1 MFGRFTD
8 QARRVVVHAQEEARM
23 SNRARVGSEHLLTGL
38 YLAGDSVAV
47 QALESEGITLEAVR
61 HELGNEPA
69 GPGQAP
75 LLGYL
80 PYEREAK
87 KALDLSRREALQL
100 GHHHIGPEHILLGL
114 IRGGES
120 TGAQLLSDL
129 GAELGGIR
137 DQVTGLLE
145 DNGQAEAPQDSEHAA
160 PRAGVDAEHTLL
172 PALLGVVE
180 SMDSR
185 LSAVERAVGTGPDTS
200 DLDRQIVRARRSK
213 EAAVGAEDY
222 ENAASL
228 RDYERRLL
236 SEKTARQQEWTA
248 TQPDLPSLADG
259 LRQLSAEVDRL
270 AGLLRQQGIHPRDG
284 AAQYGSAS

>member
-8 QARRVVVHAQEEARM
+8 QARRVVVHAQEEARR
-23 SNRARVGSEHLLTGL
+23 SGRARVGSEHLLTGL

-47 QALESEGITLEAVR
+47 RALESEGITLEAVR
-61 HELGNEPA
+61 HQLGNEA
-69 GPGQAP
+69 AHSGQAP
-75 LLGYL
+75 VLGYL

-120 TGAQLLSDL
+120 TAAHVLADLGTELSDL
-129 GAELGGIR
+129 R
-137 DQVTGLLE
+137 DQVTSMLEGDCLL
-145 DNGQAEAPQDSEHAA
+145 DAA
-160 PRAGVDAEHTLL
+160 QDAEHGLTLAGPEPEHTVL
-172 PALLGVVE
+172 PALLRVIE

-185 LSAVERAVGTGPDTS
+185 LSAVERTVGTGPETS
-200 DLDRQIVRARRSK
+200 DLDQQIARARRCK
-213 EAAVGAEDY
+213 EAAAGAEDF

-236 SEKTARQQEWTA
+236 AEKAARQQEWA
-248 TQPDLPSLADG
+248 AAQPDLPALADG
-259 LRQLSAEVDRL
+259 LRELSAEVDRL
-270 AGLLRQQGIHPRDG
+270 AALLRQHGIHPRDG
-284 AAQYGSAS
+284 AA

>member
-23 SNRARVGSEHLLTGL
+23 SNRAQVGSEHLLTGL

-61 HELGNEPA
+61 HQLGNEA
-69 GPGQAP
+69 ADPGRAP

-114 IRGGES
+114 LRGGES
-120 TGAQLLSDL
+120 TAAEVLADLGAQLSD
-129 GAELGGIR
+129 IR
-137 DQVTGLLE
+137 DQVTGLLQ
-145 DNGQAEAPQDSEHAA
+145 DDGQADEAQDSEHAA
-160 PRAGVDAEHTLL
+160 PRAGLDAEHALL

-185 LSAVERAVGTGPDTS
+185 LSAVERAVGTGPDTG

-236 SEKTARQQEWTA
+236 TEKSARQQEWA
-248 TQPDLPSLADG
+248 AAQPDLPSLADG

-270 AGLLRQQGIHPRDG
+270 AGLLRQHGIHPRDG
-284 AAQYGSAS
+284 AA

>member
-23 SNRARVGSEHLLTGL
+23 SSRASVGSEHLLTGL

-61 HELGNEPA
+61 RQLGDEAA
-69 GPGQAP
+69 GTGQAP

-87 KALDLSRREALQL
+87 KALDLSRREALRL
-100 GHHHIGPEHILLGL
+100 GHHHIGPEHVLLGL
-114 IRGGES
+114 IRDGES
-120 TGAQLLSDL
+120 TAAQLLTDL
-129 GAELGGIR
+129 GADLGDIR
-137 DQVTGLLE
+137 DQVTSLLE
-145 DNGQAEAPQDSEHAA
+145 QDDQTDTEHDNEQAPT
-160 PRAGVDAEHTLL
+160 RAGLDPEHTLL

-185 LSAVERAVGTGPDTS
+185 LSAVERAVGTGPDTG
-200 DLDRQIVRARRSK
+200 DLDRQIARTRRCK

-236 SEKTARQQEWTA
+236 AEKTTRQQEWA
-248 TQPDLPSLADG
+248 AGQPDLPSLADG

-270 AGLLRQQGIHPRDG
+270 AGLLRQHGIHPRDG
-284 AAQYGSAS
+284 VA